1 MTKKF
6 SYMIFAAEKLKH
18 LRKCVIMKQITF
30 SALVLVLFI
39 SLTGFAFASTPAKV
53 KAKNFNK
60 ELVEQNLLIGINSE
74 NTGLRA
80 SAAFVAGEIKSDH
93 LVIPLMKLF
102 REEKNDKVR
111 ISAAL
116 ALLKIGD
123 ARGIKLIE
131 FASRFDDCC
140 QVKDLCKK
148 FHAFH
153 LQHPDN

>member
-1 MTKKF
+1 
-6 SYMIFAAEKLKH
+6 
-18 LRKCVIMKQITF
+18 MKQLTF
-30 SALVLVLFI
+30 SAVVFVLYI
-39 SLTGFAFASTPAKV
+39 AITGFTFAASPLAA
-53 KAKNFNK
+53 KAKKFNK
-60 ELVEQNLLIGINSE
+60 QLVEQNLLIGINSE

-123 ARGIKLIE
+123 ARGIKLLE
-131 FASRFDDCC
+131 YASRFDNCC
-140 QVKDLCKK
+140 QVKELCKK
-148 FHAFH
+148 FHTYY
-153 LQHPDN
+153 LQYPDN